1 MPPQPNKVA
10 LYYFKRHAKRAAK
23 ASSATR
29 PPTGHDHLDHIKD
42 VRYIPLPPTIQIS
55 DFITLK
61 SFHSGTGAIGN
72 VTQVCNRSD
81 TSEFYTLKTFPK
93 NIVRRKAV
101 FSFVMTELDVYKR
114 IASLRDPKFINE
126 AFAAFQD
133 AANLYLLLVSAFCPS
148 VL

>member
-23 ASSATR
+23 ASSATH
-29 PPTGHDHLDHIKD
+29 PPAGHDHIKD
-42 VRYIPLPPTIQIS
+42 VRYIPLPPTVQIS

-61 SFHSGTGAIGN
+61 SIHSGTGAIAKL
-72 VTQVCNRSD
+72 TQVCSRSD

-101 FSFVMTELDVYKR
+101 FSFVVTEIDVYKR
-114 IASLRDPKFINE
+114 IASLRDPKFLNE

-133 AANLYLLLVSAFCPS
+133 AANLYLLLVSAFVPS